1 MKVHVKP
8 YGIAR
13 EILGGSQEL
22 EITGNHVADLRRALN
37 ASYPALSGLSSLMV
51 AVNAQYASDETILK
65 PTDEVVLIPPVSGG

>member
-13 EILGGSQEL
+13 EILGGAQEL
-22 EITGNHVADLRRALN
+22 EIPGIHVGDLRKALIS
-37 ASYPALSGLSSLMV
+37 SYPALSDLTSLMV
-51 AVNAQYASDETILK
+51 AVNAQYATDETILK